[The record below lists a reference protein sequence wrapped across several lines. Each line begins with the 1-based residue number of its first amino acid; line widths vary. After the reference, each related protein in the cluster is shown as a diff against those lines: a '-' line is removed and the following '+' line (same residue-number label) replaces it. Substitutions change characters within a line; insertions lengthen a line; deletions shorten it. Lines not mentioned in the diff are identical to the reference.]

1 MRLCFQDRGLVCC
14 LFLVLRVLSLFYK
27 VSQCFDKR
35 KRSKDWEMEHISS
48 LVSLLLVWTGLSLAH
63 NYLSDK
69 VTFIISCTFNLYFP
83 CQHRSM
89 WTRWKCSLPV
99 PGSWQVLK
107 TLLSPGTISLDTQA
121 GRTWTASTAWRMSP
135 SLLGSSSTDSATNIK
150 DWKKPTI
157 GEIENYPLPVQSD
170 FRSYILII
178 WTWMKLC
185 VPILFCC

>member
-69 VTFIISCTFNLYFP
+69 VTFIISCTFNPYFHLTSVIHTGACEQDESVR
-83 CQHRSM
+83 CQSWGHDKF
-89 WTRWKCSLPV
+89 WK
-99 PGSWQVLK
+99 
-107 TLLSPGTISLDTQA
+107 LSCLREPFHWIL
-121 GRTWTASTAWRMSP
+121 R
-135 SLLGSSSTDSATNIK
+135 LGE
-150 DWKKPTI
+150 P
-157 GEIENYPLPVQSD
+157 EPPVQRGECHHHRQD
-170 FRSYILII
+170 RVRQIQLQ
-178 WTWMKLC
+178 T
-185 VPILFCC
+185 